1 MSDEIKNSEKKS
13 KSIMRNTKAV
23 RYSKNLM
30 FVAGAVGVTTGALLA
45 NTPKA
50 EPNKKNKDEN
60 LKNTVDETQ
69 FMLKNMRNRNK
80 MYIRGANLELIQLME
95 QGDQVVKSP
104 WRSWQFG
111 MNFFSNADIISGDGY
126 GDKEEKYTYNSL
138 YFRNNWKMK
147 NALVSD
153 DSIGVTGLPIT
164 PGNESQVSWRTANG
178 NIYSGMNFDTSK
190 GSSVNGEVRWGLVEL
205 RDIHEPLNEVEIL
218 ARISPKE
225 VKKES
230 VSLSVAQ
237 PTVEPVGAP
246 DVNPKVNT
254 PLTAPVITTPGVEI
268 NIAPSE
274 PTINVTV
281 NRPDLNP
288 LTITKPAVVNVTPPT
303 VATIEP
309 VAFSVAPTVDATG
322 NNKMVASKSNLK
334 AKFPYNPSNPV
345 KHEINVTQVT
355 GRVGTVPGVRN
366 YLTFGSVEANTDLT
380 GNHHPSI
387 LPGNVTVNVKID
399 DTRAMVI
406 DEPKNNSN
414 FVMAGKIYLYG
425 TKNMGIDLQGSAQT
439 PNVLSKITNSGEIVG
454 SYYKD
459 PINKTGT
466 NENQIAFGFSN
477 VDASYNN
484 TMSHIINTGT
494 ISLKAPKSAA
504 MQLKPEDPHNWTPN
518 WGDLKQV
525 GTKFYVNINDGIIP
539 SGSSNKGRVL
549 MKADNQNIID
559 IESSR
564 SFGIITV
571 FNPGI
576 SELDTVSMGTGINK
590 TEANLK
596 AKRQLNGFSVLP
608 GGEIGRSASTESK
621 WTSGVYNSGDIN
633 INGDNSVGVGILHE
647 IQEVK
652 VGGKINI
659 GTTAVTQGNNQNI
672 GTSLALV
679 ENAVGIYAGVPTR
692 PLKKGDETGTHGGKA
707 TLGEGEVIGTKTVEF
722 GPFGETGAS
731 TGAAT
736 GSGTITV
743 GEHATKSMG
752 LLVSDNIE
760 KLNKGFLNEEDATK
774 AVISSGNNIDRNLKR
789 SGSITVNEG
798 ANVVVNGDSNY
809 GFVVSSESY
818 KSEFKDIKVKTGST
832 TTTTVDNL
840 YITRDKENQGI
851 GINKGKITVEDAT
864 NSIGFAM
871 LKGGNSKNTG
881 TIKVTGNSTG
891 STAFYG
897 EQDNFTN
904 EGAIRVDTLTQTGN
918 KAVLLRGNTNR
929 ITFNNKGDILVKGR
943 ENIGIYA
950 EGTYTFNHEKNV
962 AGDNKISVGSE
973 AIGIYVKDA
982 IRDAAGNTTG
992 ILKIK
997 APIDI
1002 ADSGTG
1008 SNPLTTIG
1016 VYSDGTADVNFGE
1029 NSKLTIGKAAVG
1041 LYSSDPTKFGNTFKV
1056 ETGKSLEVEL
1066 GQNSTFGLL
1075 NGATRTVNVGTYLQN
1090 NSINISSYG
1099 DGASIFYTTG
1109 GVTAN
1114 LNEDYSV
1121 TNGGAD
1127 STAVLVGS
1135 KGSTVKID
1143 TEKTLTTNTNVGLI
1157 ATKGTGT
1164 GAAASIAQNNG
1175 TILSKRISGIGI
1187 YTNESTGNST
1197 GIITM
1202 EEGSSVGILG
1212 EKNST
1217 LTNSGKIKV
1226 SKVGSAG
1233 IYGKDSDI
1241 TNSGKETDT
1250 DTKGI
1255 YVKQGS
1261 SAGIFGVVSGTVPK
1275 TITNTGDIITEAM
1288 PTGYTQSAGI
1298 YGEVTSA
1305 GSKLTIA
1312 HTGNI
1317 TVNGNK
1323 SVGIYAKNGS
1333 GAVANL
1339 VIDNTITTGGVIKK
1353 GTININKEKSVGIYA
1368 SNSTVSG
1375 VGKIT
1380 LSNDAN
1386 ESIGVYAEKGS
1397 AITTNG
1403 AKINLGT
1410 GTDQNRVAYYV
1421 KNGNTALTGT
1431 NIGEISGYGVGVYL
1445 EGTSATDV
1453 AELNASSTPL
1463 NYKTATNSGDGIIGL
1478 YLSGNTK
1485 ISDYTGPITVGKTE
1499 DNGTKYAI
1507 GIYADRQG
1515 TAANKYEIKA
1525 PITTGANGIG
1535 IFVGKDDASN
1545 TGSSIKYSGTM
1556 IIGDET
1562 TSSGTGIYIADKPG
1576 TGDNEATL
1584 GSSHI
1589 KLKGTNGV
1597 GVIIGKGSKLSVES
1611 GATIELIGAANIKG
1625 VGIYGL
1631 KGSQITGLN
1640 RLNFQNHGKT
1650 AEMVRTVEGQA
1661 NIADTNANPGIVV
1674 THVINGETSLAAL
1687 ATISTPAN
1695 SYNNIGLM
1703 AQGIKNPNATFITW
1717 AKGDYEI
1724 VNDGTIDF
1732 SHSRTST
1739 GIYAES
1745 ARAQLGHSGKIMLG
1759 EKSTGIYGVYNS
1771 ESPKYEGAPSD
1782 PDHNPNKLT
1791 VETLAGSEIELGQGS
1806 VGVYLKNASTGIN
1819 LDGKIKS
1826 SAGATKNV
1834 GVYMINEDGAQADQG
1849 KKLEGMVNGPN
1860 AEITLGDGSVGLY
1873 SKGKAANV
1881 RNTVIN
1887 KGKITVGKK
1896 IAGTPSVPSVG
1907 IYAENTNLIT
1917 VASTSGPTSGPS
1929 SDITVGE
1936 DGIAFYGKH
1945 SDITAKGRVNFNNKG
1960 VLAYLENSKFVSYL
1974 GDISPTQNTM
1984 LYLKNSTAK
1993 MDGAGAPDDM
2003 PVNMTVADGYTGAY
2017 IEGKSR
2023 LTGVKTINLGR
2034 NSNGIFLKGTRDEVF
2049 TSEIEEIKGT
2059 QANAKGILGIA
2070 SNLLNKTKIS
2080 LSGDNSIGIYSNAD
2094 STKSVVNEG
2103 KLELSGKKTLGVFL
2117 KGSQS
2122 FENKADISIA
2132 DSSDAQNPTIGV
2144 YTSETSPITLTSGN
2158 IEVGVKSIG
2167 VYSTTNSPVNMT
2179 GGNLHVKD
2187 EGMGIY
2193 KQDGS
2198 VSVAGNIVVDS
2209 HTATTP
2215 NTEPVGVYAVNGAT
2229 VNDSANVT
2237 VGEKSYG
2244 FILSHNNSSKVNVYT
2259 NTAGSN
2265 VTLGSD
2271 STYLYSGGRAQI
2283 TNNKNIAT
2291 GNVDRVIG
2299 FYIKGDSTGQGE
2311 FVNNGLLDFSTGKG
2325 NIAVY
2330 APGSKATNSASG
2342 RIYVGAT
2349 DYTDPLTG
2357 QIYSDKSK
2365 IVYGIGMATDNGGQI
2380 ANEGEIRIFG
2390 DKSIGMYGSGA
2401 GTVVENR
2408 GNILLDGSRA
2418 TASNKIESMT
2428 GVYVDEGAKFVNKG
2442 IIRTADSYAG
2452 REGKVNPN
2460 VSGLVGVAVMNGS
2473 TLVNEAGAKILIDAD
2488 NSYGVVIRGKKN
2500 ADGTVQRYAT
2510 IKNYGEISV
2519 RGRGTYGIN
2528 WKDITRA
2535 ELEDLENQINSK
2547 IKSDAKGQEIR
2558 QTSGTDKEF
2567 EGIKISIKNGEPV
2580 FTKDGVPVSDAE
2592 IVEISK
2598 LIGNQSNIGLSDIGF
2613 YVDTLG
2619 RTKPID
2625 IDGSIPPINS
2635 QLIIGTEYSE
2645 MTNSKYWVVKGDVIK
2660 PFLDQ
2665 ITGRNFKLTSLAG
2678 SLTWMATPVLNSYG
2692 EITGV
2697 AMAKVPYT
2705 SYVKTTDNA
2714 WNFTDGLEQR
2724 YGVNSL
2730 DSREKVLFNKLNSIG
2745 KNEKVLLTQAFDE
2758 MMGHQYAN
2766 IQQRTYGTGRLID
2779 KEITHLSKEWE
2790 TKSKQSNKIKVFGMK
2805 DEYTTDTAG
2814 IIDYTSN
2821 AYGFAYLH
2829 EDETVK
2835 LGNVS
2840 GWYAGGVH
2848 NKFKFK
2854 DIGGSRENQTMLKLG
2869 IFKTMT
2875 PASDHNGNLQWTISG
2890 EGYVSKNDMHRKYLV
2905 VDEIFNAK
2913 SEYTTYGVAVKNE
2926 VGYNIRTSERT
2937 SIRPYG
2943 SLKVEYGRFSNIKEK
2958 SGEVR
2963 LDVQG
2968 NDYYSVKPEI
2978 GVEFKYRQPFAVKSI
2993 FTASLGLGYE
3003 SELGKVGNVNNKA
3016 RVSYTS
3022 ADWFNIRG
3030 DKDSRKGKFKADL
3043 NFGIENSRVG
3053 MTLNTGYDSDNNNLR
3068 GGLGFRFIY

>member
-30 FVAGAVGVTTGALLA
+30 FVAGAVGVTTGVLFS

-126 GDKEEKYTYNSL
+126 GDKQEKYTYNSL

-225 VKKES
+225 VKKEA
-230 VSLSVAQ
+230 VSLSVAE

-246 DVNPKVNT
+246 DVNPNVNT
-254 PLTAPVITTPGVEI
+254 PLTAPEIKTPEVTPPTIPGAPQITITITPPTITALAITTPGSVGAITVTAPNVNPVDFILSPAELSTPGSGRKI
-268 NIAPSE
+268 QNKPYNLNNQNVIVDRTYAPS
-274 PTINVTV
+274 PGAKKTGNYISTWGYVQGLTGINTNVTV
-281 NRPDLNP
+281 
-288 LTITKPAVVNVTPPT
+288 A
-303 VATIEP
+303 
-309 VAFSVAPTVDATG
+309 
-322 NNKMVASKSNLK
+322 
-334 AKFPYNPSNPV
+334 
-345 KHEINVTQVT
+345 
-355 GRVGTVPGVRN
+355 
-366 YLTFGSVEANTDLT
+366 
-380 GNHHPSI
+380 
-387 LPGNVTVNVKID
+387 ID
-399 DTRAMVI
+399 DTRAFMV
-406 DEPKNNSN
+406 DEGIAAGTTNYDPFKYKGTINLNKSKN
-414 FVMAGKIYLYG
+414 V
-425 TKNMGIDLQGSAQT
+425 GIDVQGTHTSYDDVGFGVNTDPKYNNIGTVA
-439 PNVLSKITNSGEIVG
+439 NVVVTNA
-454 SYYKD
+454 
-459 PINKTGT
+459 GT
-466 NENQIAFGFSN
+466 IIGNGGAGIKNQVAFGFN
-477 VDASYNN
+477 NFDASTNN
-484 TMSHIINTGT
+484 TRTEMINVGT
-494 ISLKAPKSAA
+494 ITLNAQESAGI
-504 MQLKPEDPHNWTPN
+504 QLRPEDPHA
-518 WGDLKQV
+518 
-525 GTKFYVNINDGIIP
+525 DGNTSDRRGLNMMVAKNEGNGVITLN
-539 SGSSNKGRVL
+539 GNG
-549 MKADNQNIID
+549 
-559 IESSR
+559 
-564 SFGIITV
+564 SFGMLTVQNKKIKGTSTTSQPVAPKTYLNYGIT
-571 FNPGI
+571 
-576 SELDTVSMGTGINK
+576 T
-590 TEANLK
+590 
-596 AKRQLNGFSVLP
+596 LP
-608 GGEIGRSASTESK
+608 GGQIASRAQKENMSYMKNTATINVGGTSSIGIGHLHNIQGVYAGGTINVTGSSSVGVYTEVPTRPVKVGYKDDHGLINTSSN
-621 WTSGVYNSGDIN
+621 TVGTETVEVTGTITVSGTGSSGVYAKDTGSITLK
-633 INGDNSVGVGILHE
+633 DNRTNADADADNRTL
-647 IQEVK
+647 
-652 VGGKINI
+652 GKINVTGTKSYGAVLDGVQLDLEKNTQINVSGQEAI
-659 GTTAVTQGNNQNI
+659 GYVLKNGTGSNNGTISVTGNTGNTDTTPSLGFYGEKGTFTNKKDGTISSSGNYANAVALVGNTTTGVTFDNKGKIETIGKGNI
-672 GTSLALV
+672 GVYADGKYTFNHSGNDAIINAGT
-679 ENAVGIYAGVPTR
+679 NAVGIYA
-692 PLKKGDETGTHGGKA
+692 KNAHGT
-707 TLGEGEVIGTKTVEF
+707 
-722 GPFGETGAS
+722 
-731 TGAAT
+731 
-736 GSGTITV
+736 
-743 GEHATKSMG
+743 
-752 LLVSDNIE
+752 
-760 KLNKGFLNEEDATK
+760 LN
-774 AVISSGNNIDRNLKR
+774 
-789 SGSITVNEG
+789 
-798 ANVVVNGDSNY
+798 
-809 GFVVSSESY
+809 
-818 KSEFKDIKVKTGST
+818 
-832 TTTTVDNL
+832 
-840 YITRDKENQGI
+840 
-851 GINKGKITVEDAT
+851 
-864 NSIGFAM
+864 
-871 LKGGNSKNTG
+871 
-881 TIKVTGNSTG
+881 
-891 STAFYG
+891 
-897 EQDNFTN
+897 
-904 EGAIRVDTLTQTGN
+904 
-918 KAVLLRGNTNR
+918 
-929 ITFNNKGDILVKGR
+929 
-943 ENIGIYA
+943 
-950 EGTYTFNHEKNV
+950 
-962 AGDNKISVGSE
+962 
-973 AIGIYVKDA
+973 
-982 IRDAAGNTTG
+982 
-992 ILKIK
+992 IK
-997 APIDI
+997 APINI
-1002 ADSGTG
+1002 ENSGTG
-1008 SNPLTTIG
+1008 ATPGTTIG
-1016 VYSDGTADVNFGE
+1016 IYSDGDAKVNFGQ
-1029 NSKLTIGKAAVG
+1029 NSKITIGTGAVG
-1041 LYSSDPTKFGNTFKV
+1041 LYSSVATNFGNTFKV
-1056 ETGKSLEVEL
+1056 EAGKSLEVEL

-1075 NGATRTVNVGTYLQN
+1075 NGNLGEVNVGTYLN
-1090 NSINISSYG
+1090 NNPINISTFGS
-1099 DGASIFYTTG
+1099 GASVFYATG
-1109 GVTAN
+1109 GVTAK
-1114 LNEDYSV
+1114 LNEGYTV
-1121 TNGGAD
+1121 TNGGAV
-1127 STAVLVGS
+1127 STSVLVGTN
-1135 KGSTVKID
+1135 GSTVKN
-1143 TEKTLTTNTNVGLI
+1143 TEKLTTNTNIGLI

-1164 GAAASIAQNNG
+1164 GAAASTAQNDG
-1175 TILSKRISGIGI
+1175 TIVSTRNSGGIGI
-1187 YTNESTGNST
+1187 YTSESTGNST
-1197 GIITM
+1197 GTITM
-1202 EEGSSVGILG
+1202 QNKESVGILG
-1212 EKNST
+1212 KDNST
-1217 LTNSGKIKV
+1217 LTNSGKIEV
-1226 SKVGSAG
+1226 SGASSAG

-1241 TNSGKETDT
+1241 TNSGKETDN
-1250 DTKGI
+1250 KGI
-1255 YVKQGS
+1255 YVNQGS
-1261 SAGIFGVVSGTVPK
+1261 SAGIFGIVSGTADK
-1275 TITNTGDIITEAM
+1275 TITNTGDIITKAM
-1288 PTGYTQSAGI
+1288 STGDTKSAGI
-1298 YGEVTSA
+1298 YGELTSA
-1305 GSKLTIA
+1305 GNKLTIS

-1323 SVGIYAKNGS
+1323 SVGISVNNTG
-1333 GAVANL
+1333 GTVANL
-1339 VIDNTITTGGVIKK
+1339 VIDNTITTAGGTEK
-1353 GTININKEKSVGIYA
+1353 GTININNAGSIGIYA
-1368 SNSTVSG
+1368 PKATVSG
-1375 VGKIT
+1375 VGKVI
-1380 LSNDAN
+1380 LKDDA
-1386 ESIGVYAEKGS
+1386 V
-1397 AITTNG
+1397 TNG
-1403 AKINLGT
+1403 SIAVYGSDGSEITSDNGDISLGKAS
-1410 GTDQNRVAYYV
+1410 QQRVAYYI
-1421 KNGNTALTGT
+1421 KDTSTELKGT
-1431 NIGEISGYGVGVYL
+1431 DIGKVSGYGVGVYL
-1445 EGTSATDV
+1445 DGSNLHPTD
-1453 AELNASSTPL
+1453 APKLD
-1463 NYKTATNSGDGIIGL
+1463 YTAVTDNGHGLIGL
-1478 YLSGNTK
+1478 YLKNTTNISNYTKPINVGN
-1485 ISDYTGPITVGKTE
+1485 SVDA
-1499 DNGTKYAI
+1499 GTPNAKYAI
-1507 GIYADRQG
+1507 GIYAEGQKKVISG
-1515 TAANKYEIKA
+1515 TTVPYEINA

-1535 IFVGKDDASN
+1535 IFVGKDNDTN
-1545 TGSSIKYSGTM
+1545 TGSSIKYSKTM
-1556 IIGDET
+1556 NIGDGAT
-1562 TSSGTGIYIADKPG
+1562 SGTGIYIADKPG

-1584 GSSHI
+1584 GSTSHI
-1589 KLKGTNGV
+1589 NLNGTNGV
-1597 GVIIGKGSKLSVES
+1597 GVIVGKGSKLSIES
-1611 GATIELIGAANIKG
+1611 GATIEIKQNLNNNFKG
-1625 VGIYGL
+1625 VGVYGL
-1631 KGSQITGLN
+1631 KGSQIDASNGITNLIFKNNGN
-1640 RLNFQNHGKT
+1640 T
-1650 AEMVRTVEGQA
+1650 AEIVRTVEGKA
-1661 NIADTNANPGIVV
+1661 NITGGTTSAKPGIVV
-1674 THVINGETSLAAL
+1674 THVINGETSLSGG
-1687 ATISTPAN
+1687 ATISAADDLP
-1695 SYNNIGLM
+1695 SYKAKNNIGLM
-1703 AQGIKNPNATFITW
+1703 AQGIKNPTAPAPFTSWDII
-1717 AKGDYEI
+1717 GDYEI
-1724 VNDGTIDF
+1724 VNNGTIDF
-1732 SHSRTST
+1732 HNSEGST

-1745 ARAQLGHSGKIMLG
+1745 ARAQLGALGKIMLG
-1759 EKSTGIYGVYNS
+1759 KKSTGIYGVYS
-1771 ESPKYEGAPSD
+1771 SDSPKYEVAP
-1782 PDHNPNKLT
+1782 PLT
-1791 VETLAGSEIELGQGS
+1791 PTSNELAVKTLAGSEIELGEES

-1819 LDGKIKS
+1819 LDGKITS

-1834 GVYMINEDGAQADQG
+1834 GIYMINEAGTQADQG

-1873 SKGKAANV
+1873 SKGKAPNA
-1881 RNTVIN
+1881 RNTVKNI
-1887 KGKITVGKK
+1887 GKITVGKK
-1896 IAGTPSVPSVG
+1896 IAGAPSVG
-1907 IYAENTNLIT
+1907 IYAENTNLIAD
-1917 VASTSGPTSGPS
+1917 ASTPGPS

-1936 DGIAFYGKH
+1936 DGIAFYGKN

-1960 VLAYLENSKFVSYL
+1960 VLAYLEDSNFVSHL

-1984 LYLKNSTAK
+1984 LYLKNSTAQ
-1993 MDGAGAPDDM
+1993 MDGRGTKVD
-2003 PVNMTVADGYTGAY
+2003 MTVADGYTGAY
-2017 IEGKSR
+2017 VEGRNSR
-2023 LTGVKTINLGR
+2023 LTGVRKITLGR
-2034 NSNGIFLKGTRDEVF
+2034 NSNGIFLKDTEDRVF
-2049 TSEIEEIKGT
+2049 TSEIEEITGT
-2059 QANAKGILGIA
+2059 QANAKGILGID

-2132 DSSDAQNPTIGV
+2132 DSADAQNPTIGV
-2144 YTSETSPITLTSGN
+2144 YTSNGTSPITLTSGN

-2311 FVNNGLLDFSTGKG
+2311 FVNNGLLDFSNGKG
-2325 NIAVY
+2325 NIGVY
-2330 APGSKATNSASG
+2330 APGSTATNSASG
-2342 RIYVGAT
+2342 KIYVGAT

-2442 IIRTADSYAG
+2442 IIQTTDSYAG
-2452 REGKVNPN
+2452 RGGMVNPN

-2500 ADGTVQRYAT
+2500 PDGTVQRYAT
-2510 IKNYGEISV
+2510 IKNYGEIKV
-2519 RGRGTYGIN
+2519 RGKGTYGIS
-2528 WKDITRA
+2528 WKDITPA
-2535 ELEDLENQINSK
+2535 ELADLEAQINSR
-2547 IKSDAKGQEIR
+2547 ITSDPNGQEVR
-2558 QTSGTDKEF
+2558 GASGTDKEF
-2567 EGIKISIKNGEPV
+2567 EGVKISIKNGQPV

-2592 IVEISK
+2592 VAEISK
-2598 LIGNQSNIGLSDIGF
+2598 LIGNESNLGLSDIGF

-2619 RTKPID
+2619 RTRPID
-2625 IDGSIPPINS
+2625 IDGSTPPINS

-2665 ITGRNFKLTSLAG
+2665 VTGRNFKLTSLAG
-2678 SLTWMATPVLNSYG
+2678 SLTWMATPILDSYG

-2705 SYVKTTDNA
+2705 SFVRKTENA

-2730 DSREKVLFNKLNSIG
+2730 DSREKLLFNKLNSIG
-2745 KNEKVLLTQAFDE
+2745 NNEPVLLTQAFDE

-2766 IQQRTYGTGRLID
+2766 IQQRVHGTGRLID
-2779 KEITHLSKEWE
+2779 KEITHLAKEWE

-2814 IIDYTSN
+2814 IIDYTSD

-2890 EGYVSKNDMHRKYLV
+2890 EGYVSKNEMHRKYLV

-2913 SEYTTYGVAVKNE
+2913 SDYTTYGVAVKNE

-2958 SGEVR
+2958 SGEMR
-2963 LDVQG
+2963 LDVEG
-2968 NDYYSVKPEI
+2968 NGYYSIKPAI
-2978 GVEFKYRQPFAVKSI
+2978 GVEFNYRQPFAVKSI

-3003 SELGKVGNVNNKA
+3003 SELGKVGNVNNRA
-3016 RVSYTS
+3016 RVSYTT

-3030 DKDSRKGKFKADL
+3030 EKDNRKGKLRADL

-3068 GGLGFRFIY
+3068 GGLGFRLIY

>member
-30 FVAGAVGVTTGALLA
+30 FVAGAVGVTTGVLFS
-45 NTPKA
+45 NTPKV
-50 EPNKKNKDEN
+50 EPNKKNKDDN

-95 QGDQVVKSP
+95 QGDQVIKSP

-126 GDKEEKYTYNSL
+126 GDKQEKYTYNSL

-230 VSLSVAQ
+230 VSLSVAE

-246 DVNPKVNT
+246 EIKPDIAT
-254 PLTAPVITTPGVEI
+254 PLEAPKITIPDVTVDITPNEPSVTVNVIPPTITALSISTPGSVGAINVTTPEVKAVDFILPKAGLSSNDDRNFQNKDYDKNLNGTTIDVDTINYGWNPPRGNYISTWGYSKNLDGVNVNVNVNIDDSRAFMIDEGIDEKNTNYAPFRYIGTINLNKSRNVGIDVQGTHTAYGGGNVNNDPIRYNNIGVVANIKVTNAGTIIGNSGPNIENQVAFGFNNFDASANNTRTEMINVGKVTLNAPKSAGIQLRPENPNSDSNNKRGLNMMTARNEKEKDPNEITGTININSYGSFGMLTVKNKDATSRNYNTTDYKTKTLEGGQFANRAQVENMSFMKNTGEI
-268 NIAPSE
+268 NIDGDSSIGVGHLHNIQAVYVGG
-274 PTINVTV
+274 TINIGKNNPNSLGYANVATNDISKTEGAVGVYTSVETRPVLEDKYDDHGLQNTTGATVGTETVEVFGTINLEQYAKGSIGLYAKDKGSITLKDNDAVTTTSTDENVKV
-281 NRPDLNP
+281 NINKG
-288 LTITKPAVVNVTPPT
+288 IGIINVGGENNYGAVVD
-303 VATIEP
+303 TI
-309 VAFSVAPTVDATG
+309 AY
-322 NNKMVASKSNLK
+322 KSKQK
-334 AKFPYNPSNPV
+334 EAKDQYETESTTYD
-345 KHEINVTQVT
+345 KIGRIDLEEKTEINVT
-355 GRVGTVPGVRN
+355 GK
-366 YLTFGSVEANTDLT
+366 E
-380 GNHHPSI
+380 SI
-387 LPGNVTVNVKID
+387 G
-399 DTRAMVI
+399 
-406 DEPKNNSN
+406 
-414 FVMAGKIYLYG
+414 
-425 TKNMGIDLQGSAQT
+425 
-439 PNVLSKITNSGEIVG
+439 
-454 SYYKD
+454 
-459 PINKTGT
+459 
-466 NENQIAFGFSN
+466 
-477 VDASYNN
+477 
-484 TMSHIINTGT
+484 
-494 ISLKAPKSAA
+494 
-504 MQLKPEDPHNWTPN
+504 
-518 WGDLKQV
+518 
-525 GTKFYVNINDGIIP
+525 YV
-539 SGSSNKGRVL
+539 
-549 MKADNQNIID
+549 
-559 IESSR
+559 
-564 SFGIITV
+564 
-571 FNPGI
+571 
-576 SELDTVSMGTGINK
+576 
-590 TEANLK
+590 
-596 AKRQLNGFSVLP
+596 
-608 GGEIGRSASTESK
+608 
-621 WTSGVYNSGDIN
+621 
-633 INGDNSVGVGILHE
+633 
-647 IQEVK
+647 
-652 VGGKINI
+652 
-659 GTTAVTQGNNQNI
+659 
-672 GTSLALV
+672 
-679 ENAVGIYAGVPTR
+679 
-692 PLKKGDETGTHGGKA
+692 LKKG
-707 TLGEGEVIGTKTVEF
+707 EG
-722 GPFGETGAS
+722 S
-731 TGAAT
+731 
-736 GSGTITV
+736 
-743 GEHATKSMG
+743 
-752 LLVSDNIE
+752 
-760 KLNKGFLNEEDATK
+760 
-774 AVISSGNNIDRNLKR
+774 
-789 SGSITVNEG
+789 
-798 ANVVVNGDSNY
+798 
-809 GFVVSSESY
+809 
-818 KSEFKDIKVKTGST
+818 
-832 TTTTVDNL
+832 
-840 YITRDKENQGI
+840 
-851 GINKGKITVEDAT
+851 NKGKIRVTIPSTIT
-864 NSIGFAM
+864 NTNPSLG
-871 LKGGNSKNTG
+871 
-881 TIKVTGNSTG
+881 
-891 STAFYG
+891 FYG
-897 EQDNFTN
+897 NQGTFTN
-904 EGAIRVDTLTQTGN
+904 EEEGEIYSSGKVAHAVALVGDATG
-918 KAVLLRGNTNR
+918 
-929 ITFNNKGDILVKGR
+929 ITFNNKGKIETIGKG
-943 ENIGIYA
+943 NIGVYA
-950 EGTYTFNHEKNV
+950 DGKYTFNHSGNRAV
-962 AGDNKISVGSE
+962 INAGTDTV
-973 AIGIYVKDA
+973 GIYAKNKD
-982 IRDAAGNTTG
+982 G
-992 ILKIK
+992 ILNIK
-997 APIDI
+997 APINI
-1002 ADSGTG
+1002 ADSSGTG
-1008 SNPLTTIG
+1008 TTIG
-1016 VYSDGTADVNFGE
+1016 IYSDGDAKVKFGE
-1029 NSKLTIGKAAVG
+1029 NSNLRIGEGAVG
-1041 LYSSDPTKFGNTFKV
+1041 LYSEAAAKFNNTF
-1056 ETGKSLEVEL
+1056 EIESGKTLGVEL
-1066 GQNSTFGLL
+1066 GKNSTFGLL
-1075 NGATRTVNVGTYLQN
+1075 NGNNTVTAPPSPSLSKYLVAGLTN
-1090 NSINISSYG
+1090 GNINITSF
-1099 DGASIFYTTG
+1099 DEGASLFYA
-1109 GVTAN
+1109 TAN
-1114 LNEDYSV
+1114 ATAILDENY
-1121 TNGGAD
+1121 TIGNGDAPKT
-1127 STAVLVGS
+1127 SVLVANNGS
-1135 KGSTVKID
+1135 RVEIADGRKLI
-1143 TEKTLTTNTNVGLI
+1143 TNTNVGLI
-1157 ATKGTGT
+1157 ATKGTGI
-1164 GAAASIAQNNG
+1164 ASTAQNDGIIESTRNFG
-1175 TILSKRISGIGI
+1175 GIGI

-1197 GIITM
+1197 GTITM
-1202 EEGSSVGILG
+1202 KNRSSVGILG

-1217 LTNSGKIKV
+1217 LTNSGKIEV
-1226 SKVGSAG
+1226 SKAGSAG

-1241 TNSGKETDT
+1241 TNSGTGTD
-1250 DTKGI
+1250 KGI
-1255 YVKQGS
+1255 YVEEGS

-1275 TITNTGDIITEAM
+1275 TITNTGDIITKATE
-1288 PTGYTQSAGI
+1288 SAGI
-1298 YGEVTSA
+1298 YGKVTSA
-1305 GSKLTIA
+1305 GNKLTIA

-1323 SVGIYAKNGS
+1323 SVGIYAKNES
-1333 GAVANL
+1333 STVANL
-1339 VIDNTITTGGVIKK
+1339 VIDNTITTGGATTK
-1353 GTININKEKSVGIYA
+1353 GTININNEKSVGIYA
-1368 SNSTVSG
+1368 TNSTVSG
-1375 VGKIT
+1375 VGKVILKDAAEADGSIAIYGSDGSKIT
-1380 LSNDAN
+1380 SD
-1386 ESIGVYAEKGS
+1386 
-1397 AITTNG
+1397 NG
-1403 AKINLGT
+1403 DISLGKAS
-1410 GTDQNRVAYYV
+1410 QKRVAYYI
-1421 KNGNTALTGT
+1421 KDTSTELKGT
-1431 NIGEISGYGVGVYL
+1431 IGKVSGYGVGVYL
-1445 EGTSATDV
+1445 DGSNLNHTDAPILDYTAGTDKGNG
-1453 AELNASSTPL
+1453 L
-1463 NYKTATNSGDGIIGL
+1463 IGL
-1478 YLSGNTK
+1478 YLKNTTDISNYTNNIIVGNT
-1485 ISDYTGPITVGKTE
+1485 VE
-1499 DNGTKYAI
+1499 DNGTNTKYYAI
-1507 GIYADRQG
+1507 GIYADSQG
-1515 TAANKYEIKA
+1515 TETNKYQIQA
-1525 PITTGANGIG
+1525 PITTGENGIG
-1535 IFVGKDDASN
+1535 IFAANNSNIKYHDGTINVGKNGIGIYVQKQTSEN
-1545 TGSSIKYSGTM
+1545 TTIESKVSL
-1556 IIGDET
+1556 
-1562 TSSGTGIYIADKPG
+1562 GTGTNKP
-1576 TGDNEATL
+1576 TINLAE
-1584 GSSHI
+1584 GSVAAIVGENAHFDGGNAIIDLRGS
-1589 KLKGTNGV
+1589 GV
-1597 GVIIGKGSKLSVES
+1597 GV
-1611 GATIELIGAANIKG
+1611 
-1625 VGIYGL
+1625 YGL
-1631 KGSQITGLN
+1631 KGSVTN
-1640 RLNFQNHGKT
+1640 VRNWTFNNHGNS
-1650 AEMVRTVEGQA
+1650 AEEVRSKEGTVKIDD
-1661 NIADTNANPGIVV
+1661 NKDLKPGIVLS
-1674 THVINGETSLAAL
+1674 HVINGETYIESGKTVKSIQDGSIAAGK
-1687 ATISTPAN
+1687 
-1695 SYNNIGLM
+1695 NIGLM
-1703 AQGIKNPNATFITW
+1703 AEGIKNGNGIHT
-1717 AKGDYEI
+1717 GYEI
-1724 VNDGTIDF
+1724 VNKGEIDF
-1732 SHSRTST
+1732 KAGSNST
-1739 GIYAES
+1739 GIYAAS
-1745 ARAQLGHSGKIMLG
+1745 ARVKNDGKIKVG
-1759 EKSTGIYGVYNS
+1759 PQSTGIYGEYINL
-1771 ESPKYEGAPSD
+1771 P
-1782 PDHNPNKLT
+1782 HPNFTSNDILK
-1791 VETLAGSEIELGQGS
+1791 VETTAGSEIELGQGS
-1806 VGVYLKNASTGIN
+1806 VGVYLKNANSNIN

-1826 SAGATKNV
+1826 SAGATQNV
-1834 GVYMINEDGAQADQG
+1834 GVYMINDAGTPLA
-1849 KKLEGMVNGPN
+1849 GMVNK

-1873 SKGKAANV
+1873 SRGKGYDPV
-1881 RNTVIN
+1881 TDRNEVKNT
-1887 KGKITVGKK
+1887 GKITVGKK
-1896 IAGTPSVPSVG
+1896 IAGAPSVG
-1907 IYAENTNLIT
+1907 IYAENTKLLT
-1917 VASTSGPTSGPS
+1917 DTTSA
-1929 SDITVGE
+1929 ITVGE

-1945 SDITAKGRVNFNNKG
+1945 SDITAKGTVNFNNKG
-1960 VLAYLENSKFVSYL
+1960 VLAYLEDSNFVSYL
-1974 GDISPTQNTM
+1974 GNISPTQNTM
-1984 LYLKNSTAK
+1984 LYLKNSTAQ
-1993 MDGAGAPDDM
+1993 MDGAGTKVD
-2003 PVNMTVADGYTGAY
+2003 MTVADGYTGAY
-2017 IEGKSR
+2017 VEGRNSR
-2023 LTGVKTINLGR
+2023 LTGVRKITLGR
-2034 NSNGIFLKGTRDEVF
+2034 NSNGIFLKDTEDRVF
-2049 TSEIEEIKGT
+2049 TSEIEEITGT
-2059 QANAKGILGIA
+2059 QANAKGILGID

-2132 DSSDAQNPTIGV
+2132 DSADAQNPTIGV
-2144 YTSETSPITLTSGN
+2144 YTSNGTSPITLTSGN

-2311 FVNNGLLDFSTGKG
+2311 FVNNGLLDFSNGKG
-2325 NIAVY
+2325 NIGVY
-2330 APGSKATNSASG
+2330 APGSTATNSASG

-2452 REGKVNPN
+2452 REGKVNEN

-2580 FTKDGVPVSDAE
+2580 FTKDGVPVSDDE

-3053 MTLNTGYDSDNNNLR
+3053 MTINTGYDSDNNNLR
-3068 GGLGFRFIY
+3068 GGLGFRLIY